1 MRTLNGGQYGHWGV
15 ALMWHNITND
25 AVEIIDTYSNR
36 IAVIKVSLHSRQ
48 ICAVH
53 VYLPCNGVP
62 LESFK
67 SEIDNLHDLVNKLN
81 KDTHVI
87 LLGDFN
93 SRLSDKD
100 SFSARDRWVTS
111 LSSDYNLQVIT
122 HIEAEVP
129 NLLTSDENSVSRSLF
144 TPVTYCELLTMEKNT
159 SKLTKP
165 VVRSHYVWT
174 YRFVGHMYQS
184 ACTSYSSRVY
194 VNNVSR
200 MPSNKA

>member
-25 AVEIIDTYSNR
+25 AVEIIDTYSDR

-111 LSSDYNLQVIT
+111 LSSDYNLQVIPVSHQCT
-122 HIEAEVP
+122 ASQFSFVP
-129 NLLTSDENSVSRSLF
+129 CSNCVLDHVIVDEGLSNDL
-144 TPVTYCELLTMEKNT
+144 M
-159 SKLTKP
+159 
-165 VVRSHYVWT
+165 
-174 YRFVGHMYQS
+174 
-184 ACTSYSSRVY
+184 ACHL
-194 VNNVSR
+194 
-200 MPSNKA
+200 